1 MSESGYVFLV
11 SYPNRQGNQKIG
23 LTSTPPERMKQ
34 LGGDEC
40 TVLAMVLCSDP
51 FNRDNK
57 SSRIKL
63 LITCLLVVERVC
75 IQLLH
80 T

>member
-11 SYPNRQGNQKIG
+11 THPNRQGNQKIG
-23 LTSTPPERMKQ
+23 LTRTPPERMKQ

-51 FNRDNK
+51 
-57 SSRIKL
+57 
-63 LITCLLVVERVC
+63 LIETKN
-75 IQLLH
+75 
-80 T
+80 